1 MGDNYSKKAIELL
14 RIIDDPGKI
23 LLAIAEIRPSA
34 VVHAYELIMPKKT
47 ELELLTDK
55 VGILVNNGKRIV
67 AIKEV
72 RSILG
77 LGLRE
82 ARDFV
87 EERFP
92 STLK

>member
-1 MGDNYSKKAIELL
+1 MGDNYRKKAIEIL

-47 ELELLTDK
+47 KLELLTDK
-55 VGILVNNGKRIV
+55 VGVLVGDGKRIV

-72 RSILG
+72 RSVLG

-92 STLK
+92 HTFE